1 MMTDVYTLKLKLW
14 GPPTAP
20 FQSNPK
26 QDYRVVEDLFLEKFV
41 KMQGN
46 SEEAWYY
53 ETRSEDGP
61 PSDAGR
67 GVPGPDCTA
76 HRRVPQ
82 RQQLPGSLGP
92 ASPVRRLANETPLF
106 NGDYA
111 TRE

>member
-1 MMTDVYTLKLKLW
+1 MTDVYTLKLKLW

-20 FQSNPK
+20 FPP
-26 QDYRVVEDLFLEKFV
+26 
-41 KMQGN
+41 KMQVN

-53 ETRSEDGP
+53 ETRSEDGT